1 MVLLF
6 WALFASKAIA
16 STANFVRC
24 DYNEDSG
31 KCEYFYAPPPI
42 ESGPV
47 IEALRSHYCLGKGHP
62 LVLEHDE
69 VFTPALVE
77 EMRLRAEYNAD
88 GAIWVGAQSV
98 WNDKTIFADMPYK
111 YDAWVKSGVFI
122 GMMDEHMAK
131 LLDVHCANGKEP
143 VGFYV
148 GAADK

>member
-6 WALFASKAIA
+6 WALFASKANA
-16 STANFVRC
+16 SIVNFIRC
-24 DYNEDSG
+24 DKKGENCSYL
-31 KCEYFYAPPPI
+31 PPPI

-47 IEALRSHYCLGKGHP
+47 IEALRSHYCMGKGHP

-77 EMRLRAEYNAD
+77 EMRLRAEYSAD

-111 YDAWVKSGVFI
+111 YDLWVKTGTFI
-122 GMMDEHMAK
+122 GVMNDHMAK
-131 LLDVHCANGKEP
+131 LLDVHCADGKEP